1 MFIVS
6 SRLRNFNSSFRSE
19 NIKVFSF
26 ILRLSIQYAEYFDSE
41 LHQFERLPSLSIE
54 QTPSRSFCNRRF
66 RGIVSLPLAFLGTGR
81 SINDTELFVGS
92 YYGNENYQDH
102 DRFSLFWM
110 FYENRSIDLFR
121 SDGTWP
127 IFFFFYLIL
136 TFRGR
141 IIDEPFTENKEYRRG
156 ESLNRMLVSL
166 ISVASCKT
174 VEGER

>member
-1 MFIVS
+1 MATKTTKTTIDFH
-6 SRLRNFNSSFRSE
+6 FSE
-19 NIKVFSF
+19 CFTRI
-26 ILRLSIQYAEYFDSE
+26 D
-41 LHQFERLPSLSIE
+41 
-54 QTPSRSFCNRRF
+54 
-66 RGIVSLPLAFLGTGR
+66 R
-81 SINDTELFVGS
+81 SI
-92 YYGNENYQDH
+92 Y
-102 DRFSLFWM
+102 
-110 FYENRSIDLFR
+110 LFR

-141 IIDEPFTENKEYRRG
+141 IIDEPFTENKGYRRG